1 MAWMPVPG
9 LTLTEPA
16 GQVMADCGPTTSRLG
31 DELELGDGLEL

>member
-16 GQVMADCGPTTSRLG
+16 GQVMVDCGPTTGRLDDG
-31 DELELGDGLEL
+31 LGLGDGLEL